1 MKNHYFVEMTDTFGG
16 EANYCWVN
24 RFIVSAS
31 SERGAMRKVAKKTGF
46 AVRSVGCD
54 RWDAVGACVC
64 YFVEWMMLQTSR
76 FIRTTIPESRYCNV

>member
-1 MKNHYFVEMTDTFGG
+1 MKNHYFIEMTDTFGG

-31 SERGAMRKVAKKTGF
+31 SPRGAMRKVAKKTGF

-64 YFVEWMMLQTSR
+64 YFVEWIDAADIQIYREKYSR
-76 FIRTTIPESRYCNV
+76 IEVL

>member
-1 MKNHYFVEMTDTFGG
+1 MKNNYFIEMTDTFGG

-31 SERGAMRKVAKKTGF
+31 SPRGAMRRVTARTGDKV
-46 AVRSVGCD
+46 RDVGCD

-64 YFVEWMMLQTSR
+64 YFVEWIDDARIDELKINYSR
-76 FIRTTIPESRYCNV
+76 IEVIK

>member
-1 MKNHYFVEMTDTFGG
+1 MKNQYFIEMTDTFGG

-31 SERGAMRKVAKKTGF
+31 TPRGAMRRVTARTGDR
-46 AVRSVGCD
+46 VRDVGCD

-64 YFVEWMMLQTSR
+64 FFVEWIDDARISELQDNYSR
-76 FIRTTIPESRYCNV
+76 IEVIE